1 MILMCSTLLYNVKN
15 QLSVIKDSSMSCSC
29 NKVSNAEMKEKN
41 VINSKFIYV
50 QIGEIFEAFPNLNEA
65 WKYIMFMHY

>member
-29 NKVSNAEMKEKN
+29 NKVSNAVMKKN

-50 QIGEIFEAFPNLNEA
+50 KIGEIFETFAFPNLNEA
-65 WKYIMFMHY
+65 WKYIMFMH

>member
-1 MILMCSTLLYNVKN
+1 
-15 QLSVIKDSSMSCSC
+15 MSCSC

-50 QIGEIFEAFPNLNEA
+50 KFGEIFEAFPNLNEA
-65 WKYIMFMHY
+65 WKYKMFMPY

>member
-1 MILMCSTLLYNVKN
+1 
-15 QLSVIKDSSMSCSC
+15 MSCSC

-50 QIGEIFEAFPNLNEA
+50 KIGEIFEAFPNLNEA